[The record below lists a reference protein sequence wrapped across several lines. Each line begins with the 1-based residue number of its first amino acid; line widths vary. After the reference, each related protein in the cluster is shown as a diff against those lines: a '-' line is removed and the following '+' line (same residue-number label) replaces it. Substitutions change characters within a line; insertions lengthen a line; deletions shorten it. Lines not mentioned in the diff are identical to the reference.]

1 MSFEKQLIDEIN
13 KVRASPNSYV
23 SKLTESKKYFDKNI
37 WKHPDIPRGIE
48 TKDGARAYENAISF
62 LKMKATSVPQLTASK
77 GLCDMAKEF
86 LSEYQANKDAE
97 PDLDAAI
104 DRHGQAGGYI
114 KRLVEFGAHSPEQVV
129 INLLVCDGDPGHGL
143 RDALL
148 LKDLKYVGVA
158 TGPHETMRTCTV
170 IVAVT
175 DFKNTVDSNDT
186 PYL

>member
-1 MSFEKQLIDEIN
+1 MSFESQLVELIN
-13 KVRASPNSYV
+13 SARASPKSFVNRL
-23 SKLTESKKYFDKNI
+23 KTNKKYFNKNI

-48 TKDGARAYENAISF
+48 TKDGEKGYDNAIMF
-62 LKMKATSVPQLTASK
+62 LQSKAQNVGKLTPSK
-77 GLCDMAKEF
+77 GLCQMAQEF
-86 LSEYQANKDAE
+86 LKEYQVNQDAE

-104 DRHGQAGGYI
+104 DRHGQVGGYV

-158 TGPHETMRTCTV
+158 SGEHEKMRTCTV
-170 IVAVT
+170 IVAVG
-175 DFKNTVDSNDT
+175 DFKNTVDSDDSVV
-186 PYL
+186 L

>member
-1 MSFEKQLIDEIN
+1 MDKHQDI
-13 KVRASPNSYV
+13 
-23 SKLTESKKYFDKNI
+23 SKDWLN
-37 WKHPDIPRGIE
+37 
-48 TKDGARAYENAISF
+48 
-62 LKMKATSVPQLTASK
+62 
-77 GLCDMAKEF
+77 
-86 LSEYQANKDAE
+86 
-97 PDLDAAI
+97 
-104 DRHGQAGGYI
+104 
-114 KRLVEFGAHSPEQVV
+114 SPEQVV

>member
-1 MSFEKQLIDEIN
+1 MSFESQLVDLIN
-13 KVRASPNSYV
+13 IARFSPKSFVNRLQ
-23 SKLTESKKYFDKNI
+23 KGKEFFDKNI

>member
-23 SKLTESKKYFDKNI
+23 SKLTESKTYFDKNI

-104 DRHGQAGGYI
+104 DRHGQASGYI

>member
-1 MSFEKQLIDEIN
+1 MSFESQLVDLIN
-13 KVRASPNSYV
+13 IARFSPKSFVNRLQ
-23 SKLTESKKYFDKNI
+23 KGKEFFDKNI

-48 TKDGARAYENAISF
+48 TKDGARAYDNAISF
-62 LKMKATSVPQLTASK
+62 LRTKAASLPKLTASK

-104 DRHGQAGGYI
+104 DRHGQASGYI

-186 PYL
+186 AIL

>member
-1 MSFEKQLIDEIN
+1 MSFESQLVDLIN
-13 KVRASPNSYV
+13 IARFSPKSFVNRLQ
-23 SKLTESKKYFDKNI
+23 KGKEFFDKNI

-48 TKDGARAYENAISF
+48 TKDGARAYDNAISF
-62 LKMKATSVPQLTASK
+62 LRTKAASLPKLTASK

-104 DRHGQAGGYI
+104 DRHGQASGYI

>member
-1 MSFEKQLIDEIN
+1 MSFESQLLDAIN
-13 KVRASPNSYV
+13 LARTSPKSYV
-23 SKLTESKKYFDKNI
+23 GKLTESKKFFDKNI

-48 TKDGARAYENAISF
+48 TKDGPKAYDNAISF
-62 LKMKATSVPQLTASK
+62 LKTKAAPVPKLTASK

-86 LSEYQANKDAE
+86 LREYQDNKDAE

-104 DRHGQAGGYI
+104 DRHGQAAGYI

-158 TGPHETMRTCTV
+158 TGEHSEMRTCTV
-170 IVAVT
+170 IVAVG

-186 PYL
+186 AIL